1 MAHYVLSDVHGN
13 ARRFHAMLDAIS
25 FSEED
30 TLYILGDVVDR
41 GPEPIKLLEEIRGT
55 PNMVMLL
62 GNHEHMCLRYFSP
75 DRTEREIR
83 RWNLNNNLPTLKGMA
98 VLRPD
103 ARKSML
109 NWIAGLPIH
118 IELTVNGKRFYLVH
132 GFPGASAWDEVWG
145 RPSPD
150 APAPI
155 PGVQVIVGHT
165 PVCCLGRT
173 EAEEEA
179 YCTRLAQMGEHM
191 HIFRGCGFWDL
202 DCGCGYELPA
212 ARLACI
218 RLEDE
223 QVFYT

>member
-1 MAHYVLSDVHGN
+1 MAHYVLSDVHGC
-13 ARRFHAMLDAIS
+13 AKRFHAMLQRIS

-30 TLYILGDVVDR
+30 TLYILGDIVDR
-41 GPEPIKLLEEIRGT
+41 GPEPIRLLDEIRRT

-83 RWNLNNNLPTLKGMA
+83 RWGLNNNLPTLKGLA
-98 VLRPD
+98 GLHQSDRED
-103 ARKSML
+103 L
-109 NWIAGLPIH
+109 LQWIAQLPSHLEIQ
-118 IELTVNGKRFYLVH
+118 VNSKRFYLVH
-132 GFPGASAWDEVWG
+132 GFPGETLWDEVWG

-150 APAPI
+150 ALPPI

-165 PVCCLGRT
+165 PVCCLGRD
-173 EAEEEA
+173 EAEENA
-179 YCTRLAQMGEHM
+179 YCTRLAQLGEHM
-191 HIFRGCGFWDL
+191 RIFRGSGFWDI

-223 QVFYT
+223 QEFYV